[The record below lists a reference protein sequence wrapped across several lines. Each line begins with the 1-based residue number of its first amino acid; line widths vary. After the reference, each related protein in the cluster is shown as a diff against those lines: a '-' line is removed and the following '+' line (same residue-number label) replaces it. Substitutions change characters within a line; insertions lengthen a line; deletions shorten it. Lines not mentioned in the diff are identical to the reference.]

1 MDTNTVLWAIDDD
14 PYDVSDGSDGTVWSY
29 EDCAAK
35 KGPTLIS
42 PFDGAVIDCD
52 DCFCQSEPFTLK
64 WERLCL
70 GCSWDIEIMD
80 EAGNLIE
87 SIYVET
93 EGETPEEYFDGSVI
107 EACGETY
114 TWHVRLADTDCECVK
129 SPWSETWSFTVAA
142 GIGTG
147 VELISPLFGNPD
159 QGTNL
164 TNVPFTWTAV
174 ADADSYSMVLS
185 AFSNLSAALA
195 SIDTVGTAYTYTGML
210 EYDTAYYWQVTAWKD
225 SAIISTS
232 DIGAFTTMKRA
243 VEPPPPVVVEPTPP
257 PVINIPPAQQI
268 TPVWIYAIIGIG
280 AALAIVVI
288 VLIVRTR
295 RP

>member
-1 MDTNTVLWAIDDD
+1 
-14 PYDVSDGSDGTVWSY
+14 
-29 EDCAAK
+29 
-35 KGPTLIS
+35 
-42 PFDGAVIDCD
+42 
-52 DCFCQSEPFTLK
+52 
-64 WERLCL
+64 
-70 GCSWDIEIMD
+70 
-80 EAGNLIE
+80 
-87 SIYVET
+87 
-93 EGETPEEYFDGSVI
+93 
-107 EACGETY
+107 
-114 TWHVRLADTDCECVK
+114 
-129 SPWSETWSFTVAA
+129 
-142 GIGTG
+142 
-147 VELISPLFGNPD
+147 
-159 QGTNL
+159 
-164 TNVPFTWTAV
+164 
-174 ADADSYSMVLS
+174 MVLS

-232 DIGAFTTMKRA
+232 DIGAFTTMKKA